1 MCLVLILLLF
11 FNLFGMPSRFVRD
24 AFGICSRCL
33 RDLFGMPS
41 GFVRDECDYS
51 IGLIIFSI
59 KAISFSES
67 LYMV

>member
-11 FNLFGMPSRFVRD
+11 F
-24 AFGICSRCL
+24 
-33 RDLFGMPS
+33 DLFGMPS

-67 LYMV
+67 LYME

>member
-11 FNLFGMPSRFVRD
+11 FDLFGMPSRF
-24 AFGICSRCL
+24 A

-59 KAISFSES
+59 KVISFSES
-67 LYMV
+67 LYME

>member
-24 AFGICSRCL
+24 AFGIC
-33 RDLFGMPS
+33 S